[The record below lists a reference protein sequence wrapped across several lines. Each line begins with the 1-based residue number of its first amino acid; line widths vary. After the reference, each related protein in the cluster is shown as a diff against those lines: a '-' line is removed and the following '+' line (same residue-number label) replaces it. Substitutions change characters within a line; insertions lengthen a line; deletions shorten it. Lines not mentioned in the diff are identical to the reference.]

1 MKITEEAEKDVD
13 NQEDFDRK
21 KLSKEIK
28 YRLTGDRDQQNISYI
43 NKPEFG
49 IEFHRLKIKG
59 KGLDHRIYFDYR
71 NSEIIVFAVR
81 HRNQAYKDKDLQE
94 VEQRLKGLE

>member
-28 YRLTGDRDQQNISYI
+28 YRLTGDRDQQNIS
-43 NKPEFG
+43 
-49 IEFHRLKIKG
+49 
-59 KGLDHRIYFDYR
+59 
-71 NSEIIVFAVR
+71 
-81 HRNQAYKDKDLQE
+81 
-94 VEQRLKGLE
+94 